1 MGRTPAA
8 LRPPGG
14 RPMESIEVLEMLTPI
29 SICHHAVIRM
39 DTQRPTEFID
49 LTDRLQQM
57 VARARVH
64 CGVVNVHTMHT
75 TTGIVVNELEPLLL
89 DDFVGA
95 ARRRCAARFGLSP
108 RRRST
113 AHGQRDTGRARQ
125 RPRTL
130 PGAAPRFSRFAQRRR
145 RRAEAGAVA
154 ACADGRARRSAR
166 A

>member
-1 MGRTPAA
+1 
-8 LRPPGG
+8 
-14 RPMESIEVLEMLTPI
+14 MESIEVLEMLTPI

-89 DDFVGA
+89 DDFSALLDDVA
-95 ARRRCAARFGLSP
+95 PRDSAYRHDDVRRRTVNVTLDERVNGHAAGRCSSVQPF
-108 RRRST
+108 RST
-113 AHGQRDTGRARQ
+113 SPTAR
-125 RPRTL
+125 
-130 PGAAPRFSRFAQRRR
+130 
-145 RRAEAGAVA
+145 
-154 ACADGRARRSAR
+154 
-166 A
+166 

>member
-1 MGRTPAA
+1 
-8 LRPPGG
+8 
-14 RPMESIEVLEMLTPI
+14 MESIEVLEMLTPI

-89 DDFVGA
+89 DDFSALLDDVA
-95 ARRRCAARFGLSP
+95 PRDSAYRHDDVRRRTVNVTLDERVNGH
-108 RRRST
+108 
-113 AHGQRDTGRARQ
+113 AHCRALLLGSAVSLNVADGALKLGPWQRVLMVELDGPRAREISVVV
-125 RPRTL
+125 L
-130 PGAAPRFSRFAQRRR
+130 GERRQ
-145 RRAEAGAVA
+145 
-154 ACADGRARRSAR
+154 
-166 A
+166 